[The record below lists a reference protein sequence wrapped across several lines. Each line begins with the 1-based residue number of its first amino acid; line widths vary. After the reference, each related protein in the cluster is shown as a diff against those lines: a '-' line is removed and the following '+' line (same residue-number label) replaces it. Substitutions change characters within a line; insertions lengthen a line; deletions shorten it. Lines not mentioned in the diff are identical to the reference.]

1 MNYRGIGLR
10 YLDDDFKLLS
20 FVLGCYFY
28 DAPAHSAAHFG
39 AFVDDKLQEYNL
51 QLDSSKFVVCD
62 NEMRM
67 LAACRDQCT
76 RVSCS
81 DQYLNKQL
89 QHAFELNEIHTN
101 KSTIENVN
109 CETAQNIFLQV
120 KKIVTNVRRSHRQQ
134 ELSMKLQIYSE
145 TRFNGAMTM
154 LDIFRKMFYELPLVL
169 TNTKSMDNY
178 NLIVKKSLDDICCFL
193 QPFEEVI
200 EALSEDHQPT
210 LHRVT
215 RRRKTIWLITTEHR
229 LATILH
235 PKLRNFESCYDEKEN
250 SIPALKLPY
259 DKCQLNI
266 SSSFSSLLH
275 SN

>member
-178 NLIVKKSLDDICCFL
+178 NLTVKKSLDDICCFL

-200 EALSEDHQPT
+200 EALSG
-210 LHRVT
+210 
-215 RRRKTIWLITTEHR
+215 
-229 LATILH
+229 A
-235 PKLRNFESCYDEKEN
+235 ES
-250 SIPALKLPY
+250 
-259 DKCQLNI
+259 
-266 SSSFSSLLH
+266 FR
-275 SN
+275 